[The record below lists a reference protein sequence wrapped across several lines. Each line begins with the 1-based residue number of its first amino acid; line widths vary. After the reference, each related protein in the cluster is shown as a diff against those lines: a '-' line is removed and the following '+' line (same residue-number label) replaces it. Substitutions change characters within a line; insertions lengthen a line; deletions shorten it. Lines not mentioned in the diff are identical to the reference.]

1 MKSLVVCPTYGRIPY
16 LGRMLASFLSQ
27 DWDDKHLVIINDDK
41 NVTLHCDYLNV
52 TIINCNRKMTVAEK
66 RNIGISVGNYDLILP
81 LDDDD
86 IFLPNRIS
94 NHISKYDENKAYRN
108 IPCYVI
114 YGDEFS
120 IGNSSPNSIS
130 FKKEEWYNV
139 GGYKIPEDTTSVPA
153 EDIKICNDLKDQ
165 NILLEENDNNNIDF
179 VYHYGGVNYHLSCIP
194 HDTIDKIAYQ
204 QLVDMK
210 LEGGHYWIEPDYD
223 KLNMIHDLVQHY
235 KHINTPFK
243 VKHGGNCQ
251 ISIDK

>member
-41 NVTLHCDYLNV
+41 NVTLHCDYSNV
-52 TIINCNRKMTVAEK
+52 TVINCNKKMTVAEK
-66 RNIGISVGNYDLILP
+66 RNIGVSVGNYDLILP

-94 NHISKYDENKAYRN
+94 NHISKYDGNKAYRN
-108 IPCYVI
+108 IPCYII
-114 YGDEFS
+114 YGNEFLVDDS
-120 IGNSSPNSIS
+120 APNSIS
-130 FKKEEWYNV
+130 FKKEAWYNI
-139 GGYKIPEDTTSVPA
+139 GGYKILENARAD
-153 EDIKICNDLKDQ
+153 DGRIYNDLK
-165 NILLEENDNNNIDF
+165 NHNVLLEENDRDNIDF
-179 VYHYGGVNYHLSCIP
+179 VYHFGGVNYHLSCVP
-194 HDTIDKIAYQ
+194 HDAIAKIAHQ

-223 KLNMIHDLVQHY
+223 KLGMIHDLVQHY
-235 KHINTPFK
+235 KQINTPFK

>member
-41 NVTLHCDYLNV
+41 NVTLHCDYSNV
-52 TIINCNRKMTVAEK
+52 TVINCNKKMTVAEK
-66 RNIGISVGNYDLILP
+66 RNIGVSVGNYDLILP

-94 NHISKYDENKAYRN
+94 NHISKYSDNKAYRN
-108 IPCYVI
+108 VPCYMI
-114 YGDEFS
+114 YGDKFLIDIS
-120 IGNSSPNSIS
+120 APNSIS

-139 GGYKIPEDTTSVPA
+139 GGYKILKNSRAD
-153 EDIKICNDLKDQ
+153 DGKIYDDLKNR
-165 NILLEENDNNNIDF
+165 NILLEENDKDNIDF
-179 VYHYGGVNYHLSCIP
+179 VYHFGGVNYHLSCIP
-194 HDTIDKIAYQ
+194 HDTIDKIAHQ

-210 LEGGHYWIEPDYD
+210 LEGGHYWIEPDYN
-223 KLNMIHDLVQHY
+223 KLNMIHDLVHHY
-235 KHINTPFK
+235 RQINAPFK